1 MDKIYRSC
9 GNCKHWEATVEH
21 VGKEVNGICILNPPT
36 PLLNMD
42 GDIIYIFP
50 ETLAA
55 HKCGQWL
62 PLETQEKIE
71 SFEIIR
77 PYGQK
82 ADEQG

>member
-1 MDKIYRSC
+1 MDKKIYHSC
-9 GNCKHWEATVEH
+9 GNCKHWEATGMH
-21 VGKEVNGICILNPPT
+21 GKVGECHFNPPT

-62 PLETQEKIE
+62 PLESKEKVYN
-71 SFEIIR
+71 FETVKSR
-77 PYGQK
+77 EGEL
-82 ADEQG
+82 AT